1 MKSVFRPLL
10 IPVYLAEYE
19 DEAYDGVF
27 RSCTVFMNA
36 ASSIG
41 GVCAYRNP
49 QSHRNEYDNG
59 LDELA
64 RSMGFQSPHNPD
76 LFSFEFG
83 KETYVAST
91 AVSISPPRDICQA
104 LIRWV
109 DFKMRDP
116 AVIEEVAKASV
127 IEEDSDPRI
136 REYDPRERAEVEV
149 WMDCGAEEM
158 MTRRI
163 LDVSCVLPFGGLD

>member
-1 MKSVFRPLL
+1 
-10 IPVYLAEYE
+10 
-19 DEAYDGVF
+19 
-27 RSCTVFMNA
+27 MNA
-36 ASSIG
+36 ASSVG
-41 GVCAYRNP
+41 GVYAYRNP
-49 QSHRNEYDNG
+49 DSHRNEYDSG

-64 RSMGFQSPHNPD
+64 KSMGFQSPHSPD
-76 LFSFEFG
+76 LFSFD
-83 KETYVAST
+83 KESYLGST
-91 AVSISPPRDICQA
+91 AVSISPPRDISQA
-104 LIRWV
+104 LMKWV

-127 IEEDSDPRI
+127 IEAEDSDPRI

-163 LDVSCVLPFGGLD
+163 LEVSLV